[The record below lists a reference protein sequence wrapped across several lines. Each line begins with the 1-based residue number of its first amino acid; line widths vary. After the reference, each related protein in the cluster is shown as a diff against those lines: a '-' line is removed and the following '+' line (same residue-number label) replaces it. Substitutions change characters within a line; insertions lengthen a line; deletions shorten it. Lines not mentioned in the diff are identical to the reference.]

1 LANTM
6 NGINLAKSIVSEFQT
21 NNVFKIAQRLDISIV
36 YEQWFPVTLG
46 EYNRK
51 KRRITVN
58 KNAQIPFDKII
69 AHELGHY
76 FLEGLSP
83 QRHGDEEKICDE
95 FADELLK

>member
-21 NNVFKIAQRLDISIV
+21 NNVFEIAQRLDISIV

-76 FLEGLSP
+76 FLEGFSP